1 MLERLKRLILGSPR
15 DIEDPEL
22 FHRISLI
29 AFLAWVGLGADG
41 LSSSCYGPEESFKVL
56 GVHTGLAVF
65 IAAATALTVFIIAYA
80 YSRVIEH
87 FPFGGGGYTVA
98 TKLLGPS
105 FGLVSGCALLADYFL
120 TITVSIVSGT
130 DAFFSFLP
138 PGMAHWKL
146 AVETALLILMTLMNL
161 RGIKESIQI
170 LAPIFLLFL
179 ITHATLIF
187 GTFFLHARTLP
198 KITGQVGANL
208 GSSLATLGLAGMS
221 AVFLHAYAMG
231 AGTYTGIEAVSNGLQ
246 IMREP
251 KVETGKKTM
260 FYMAVSLAVT
270 AGGIILCYLLVDAK
284 PVPGRTM
291 NAVLTSLFIARA
303 GLSGTWAGHAFIIT
317 TLVAEA
323 ALLVIAAQAGF
334 VDGPRIM
341 ANMAHDSW
349 MPHRF
354 GTLSDRLTVQ
364 DGVLVM
370 AIASLFLL
378 WDTHGDIT
386 TLVVMYSI
394 NVFVTFS
401 LTQAAM
407 IRFWLRGRK
416 TKPDWK
422 NKISIHVLGFVLCAG
437 MLVLN
442 MVIKFA
448 EGGWETMLITSGII
462 AMCLLI
468 RAHYQAVKRRL
479 SRLDDILTALPESP
493 EAANSPTL
501 DPKAPTAVVLVGGYG
516 GLGIHSLLAIQR
528 LFPNYFK
535 NFIFISVGVID
546 SASFHGVGAVDDL
559 RQRTEDSLKHYVELA
574 RSLGLAADY
583 RLGVSTEVVEEAE
596 RLSLEISREY
606 PRSVVFAGKLVF
618 EQERWFQ
625 RVLHNETGYQLQRRL
640 QFSGINTMVLPVRVL
655 SGAPAKAAA

>member
-15 DIEDPEL
+15 DIKDPEI
-22 FHRISLI
+22 FDRISLI

-41 LSSSCYGPEESFKVL
+41 LSSSCYGPEESFRVL
-56 GVHTGLAVF
+56 GAHTSLAVF
-65 IAAATALTVFIIAYA
+65 VAIATALTVFIIAYA

-130 DAFFSFLP
+130 DAFFSFLS
-138 PGMAHWKL
+138 PGLSHWKL
-146 AVETALLILMTLMNL
+146 AVETALIIFMTLMNL
-161 RGIKESIQI
+161 RGVKESIKI
-170 LAPIFLLFL
+170 LAPIFILFL
-179 ITHATLIF
+179 VTHATLIF
-187 GTFFLHARTLP
+187 GTFFLHARALP
-198 KITGQVGANL
+198 QITSQVGSNL
-208 GSSLATLGLAGMS
+208 GSSLTTLGLAGMT
-221 AVFLHAYAMG
+221 ALFLRAYAMG

-251 KVETGKKTM
+251 KVETGKRTM
-260 FYMAVSLAVT
+260 LYMAVSLAVT
-270 AGGIILCYLLVDAK
+270 AGGIILCYLLVDVHA
-284 PVPGRTM
+284 VPGQTM
-291 NAVLTSLFIARA
+291 NAALISRFIART
-303 GLSGTWAGHAFIIT
+303 GLSGTVSGHGFLVM

-370 AIASLFLL
+370 SLASLFLL

-422 NKISIHVLGFVLCAG
+422 NQISIHVVGFVLCAG

-462 AMCLLI
+462 SLCLLI
-468 RAHYQAVKRRL
+468 RAHYLAVKRKL
-479 SRLDDILTALPESP
+479 SRLDDILTALPENSRP
-493 EAANSPTL
+493 TAAPTL

-535 NFIFISVGVID
+535 NFVFISVGVID

-559 RQRTEDSLKHYVELA
+559 RQRTEDELKRYVGLA
-574 RSLGLAADY
+574 RNLGLAADY

-606 PRSVVFAGKLVF
+606 SRSVVFAGKLVF

-655 SGAPAKAAA
+655 SGLPAKVPA